1 MHSNEK
7 ALGSFNNNDFGLSP
21 RGSFPSFFNEG
32 FWEGFN
38 FGSFKVDVRDKKDA
52 YIIDA
57 EIPGINKE
65 NVSIDINNN
74 MLTISAN
81 INESTEQKAE
91 DGQYIR
97 KERRTGSFLRSFSLE
112 NIKSDEIKAKMS
124 NGILTIHCPKK
135 TETSTNIRQIQI
147 Q

>member
-1 MHSNEK
+1 M
-7 ALGSFNNNDFGLSP
+7 AVL
-21 RGSFPSFFNEG
+21 
-32 FWEGFN
+32 
-38 FGSFKVDVRDKKDA
+38 RDKKDA

-135 TETSTNIRQIQI
+135 SETSTNIRQIQI